1 METMNTFSDS
11 PFVEKYVPVNP
22 ERPTQLE
29 IAPAVHVT
37 GTVMRATG
45 QGVWGSGSG

>member
-1 METMNTFSDS
+1 MNTFPDS
-11 PFVEKYVPVNP
+11 VYVEKNIAVNP
-22 ERPTQLE
+22 ERSTQLE

-37 GTVMRATG
+37 GTIMRATG

>member
-1 METMNTFSDS
+1 MNTFSDS
-11 PFVEKYVPVNP
+11 AYEEKNIAVNP
-22 ERPTQLE
+22 ERPTQLG